1 MWEHNYGRQLLEK
14 SCPDKSQGDSQHIPT
29 VVEIDFQRFSRDPD
43 SEMLE
48 GTGQAQHREEDF
60 VVSIDVRYYSLDYS
74 LVFSAIA
81 HRRNPILNRT
91 FHVLLHTHIIHSFGL
106 YAIFGAHIDII
117 RTEYCIVFT
126 PKPRV

>member
-1 MWEHNYGRQLLEK
+1 MSTHNSYLQLLEK
-14 SCPDKSQGDSQHIPT
+14 SCQDKSQGYFQHTPS
-29 VVEIDFQRFSRDPD
+29 VVEIDLQRLFLDPD

-48 GTGQAQHREEDF
+48 GTGQAQRYEAGS
-60 VVSIDVRYYSLDYS
+60 VVSIDVQYYSLDYS

-91 FHVLLHTHIIHSFGL
+91 FHVLLHTHIIYSFGL

>member
-1 MWEHNYGRQLLEK
+1 LISNVSLATQTLKCWKG
-14 SCPDKSQGDSQHIPT
+14 QGKPSAY
-29 VVEIDFQRFSRDPD
+29 EAGS
-43 SEMLE
+43 
-48 GTGQAQHREEDF
+48 
-60 VVSIDVRYYSLDYS
+60 VVSIDVQYYSLDYS

-91 FHVLLHTHIIHSFGL
+91 FHVLLHTHIIYSFGL

>member
-1 MWEHNYGRQLLEK
+1 MSAHSSALQLLEK
-14 SCPDKSQGDSQHIPT
+14 SCPDKSQGDFQHTPT
-29 VVEIDFQRFSRDPD
+29 VVEIDLQRLFLDRG
-43 SEMLE
+43 SERLE
-48 GTGQAQHREEDF
+48 GSGQAQHREEGF
-60 VVSIDVRYYSLDYS
+60 VVSIDVQYYS

-91 FHVLLHTHIIHSFGL
+91 FHVLLHTHIIYSFGL
-106 YAIFGAHIDII
+106 YAIFGAHIDIV

>member
-1 MWEHNYGRQLLEK
+1 MSAHSSALQLLEK
-14 SCPDKSQGDSQHIPT
+14 SCPDKSQGDFQHTPT
-29 VVEIDFQRFSRDPD
+29 VVEIDLQRLFLDRG
-43 SEMLE
+43 SERLE
-48 GTGQAQHREEDF
+48 GSGQAQHREEGF

-91 FHVLLHTHIIHSFGL
+91 LHILLHTRIMHLLGL

-117 RTEYCIVFT
+117 RTEHCIVFT
-126 PKPRV
+126 PEPRV